1 MVFLKHELSEEKKLQ
16 RTGLESLRSC
26 QGRGEIT
33 NAGEKVLLFVKKEQ
47 AALPKQR

>member
-1 MVFLKHELSEEKKLQ
+1 MEESEEKKLQ

-33 NAGEKVLLFVKKEQ
+33 NAGEKVVLFINKEP
-47 AALPKQR
+47 AMLPE